1 MAREAAFGRPSANLL
16 AAILFGTAHAL
27 KSRLSAAG
35 AMRQEADPRAAGS
48 RQRRKHG
55 ERERER
61 TFVLASGKR
70 VPRTART
77 CANFDDRCLIGPG

>member
-1 MAREAAFGRPSANLL
+1 MARDAAFGRPSANFL
-16 AAILFGTAHAL
+16 AAILFGTAYAL

-61 TFVLASGKR
+61 TFVLDERKAGPEDRAR
-70 VPRTART
+70 VRE
-77 CANFDDRCLIGPG
+77 F